1 MSIGLIAAVPAGAQ
15 GFGANKEK
23 VTLQRKLPA
32 LIHLPGETIKVTV
45 TSADEDGALPYD
57 FQALLETELL
67 KDDPNLRDDDNPA
80 IQIICQI
87 TEYSHPD
94 PTFTN
99 KLGSG
104 QAVGASN
111 SPLSQLSKTA
121 SKIGA
126 TQRIT
131 GKLDVSFQAKDATG
145 RVLISDNIDSTYD
158 REFDSAGNST
168 AHGVFGQVGGT
179 FSHAK
184 GGAKSEDGPPTPAEL
199 RSRLIIDAVQQVA
212 EHVVDTDENVDV
224 LLARKDGPLEEG
236 DKDAL
241 TGLW

>member
-1 MSIGLIAAVPAGAQ
+1 MSRSVKIAVLATLGVAALVSAPAGAQ

-67 KDDPNLRDDDNPA
+67 KDDPNLRDDDNPST
-80 IQIICQI
+80 QIICQI

-94 PTFTN
+94 PIYTN

-104 QAVGASN
+104 QALGSSN
-111 SPLSQLSKTA
+111 SPLSTISKTA

-168 AHGVFGQVGGT
+168 SHGVFGQVSGT
-179 FSHAK
+179 FGHVK
-184 GGAKSEDGPPTPAEL
+184 GGAKSADGPPTPSEL
-199 RSRLIIDAVQQVA
+199 RSRLISP
-212 EHVVDTDENVDV
+212 NRS
-224 LLARKDGPLEEG
+224 ARCPSV
-236 DKDAL
+236 
-241 TGLW
+241 